1 MSYYLR
7 QGNIVNVAT
16 DAIVNA
22 ANTELTRTPGICE
35 AIFSAADTV
44 KLEQACQRIGHCA
57 IGHSAVTPSF
67 GLPARYIIHVAGT
80 NWYGGTE
87 RERMLLE
94 DCYRRAMARTQ
105 ACNCKSIAFPL
116 IFSGE
121 YHIPRE
127 EAIRIAGK
135 AISDFVDRHPE
146 LDVVLVLYKPGIYAM
161 AKRILAW
168 SETDKYEPDAK

>member
-1 MSYYLR
+1 
-7 QGNIVNVAT
+7 
-16 DAIVNA
+16 
-22 ANTELTRTPGICE
+22 
-35 AIFSAADTV
+35 
-44 KLEQACQRIGHCA
+44 
-57 IGHSAVTPSF
+57 
-67 GLPARYIIHVAGT
+67 
-80 NWYGGTE
+80 
-87 RERMLLE
+87 MLLE
-94 DCYRRAMARTQ
+94 DCYRRAMARAQ

-121 YHIPRE
+121 YHIPLE